1 MERLIKM
8 EKLIEADL
16 FWTKDQLKKVQ
27 IELFEYRREQERFTV
42 LVKLK
47 ELEYNR
53 LELRRDILK
62 QKLEQIKE
70 EQNNEEEK

>member
-1 MERLIKM
+1 M

-27 IELFEYRREQERFTV
+27 IELFEYRREQERFTT
-42 LVKLK
+42 LVKRK

>member
-1 MERLIKM
+1 M

-42 LVKLK
+42 LVKRK

-70 EQNNEEEK
+70 EQNNEEEKWIR

>member
-1 MERLIKM
+1 M

-42 LVKLK
+42 LVKRK
-47 ELEYNR
+47 ELEYDR
-53 LELRRDILK
+53 LALRRDILK

>member
-1 MERLIKM
+1 M

-42 LVKLK
+42 LVKRK

>member
-1 MERLIKM
+1 M

-42 LVKLK
+42 LVKRK
-47 ELEYNR
+47 ELEYDR
-53 LELRRDILK
+53 LALRRDILK
-62 QKLEQIKE
+62 QKLEQIKKE
-70 EQNNEEEK
+70 KNNEH

>member
-1 MERLIKM
+1 M

>member
-1 MERLIKM
+1 M

-42 LVKLK
+42 LVKRK
-47 ELEYNR
+47 ELEYDR

>member
-1 MERLIKM
+1 MK
-8 EKLIEADL
+8 KLIEDDL

-27 IELFEYRREQERFTV
+27 IELFDYRREQERFTI
-42 LVKLK
+42 LVKRK

-53 LELRRDILK
+53 LSLRRDILN